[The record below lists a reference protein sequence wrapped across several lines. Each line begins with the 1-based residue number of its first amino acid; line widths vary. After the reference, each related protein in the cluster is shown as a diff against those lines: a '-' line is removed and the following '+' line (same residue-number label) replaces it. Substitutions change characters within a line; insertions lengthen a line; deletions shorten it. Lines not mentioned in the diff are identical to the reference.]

1 MCVGIPLRIESCD
14 GLQATA
20 SDGTRT
26 EVLDMALVGAQP
38 AGTWVLGFL
47 GAARE
52 VITED
57 EAKLI
62 ADALSGLERVMAG
75 GDLGDAFADLD
86 GRTPSLPPTSG
97 SGPFGWPERSVR
109 RNPHGTSAY

>member
-1 MCVGIPLRIESCD
+1 MCVGIPLQIESCD
-14 GLQATA
+14 GLTAVA
-20 SDGTRT
+20 SDGART
-26 EVLDMALVGAQP
+26 ETLDMALVGAQP
-38 AGTWVLGFL
+38 EGTWVLSFL

-62 ADALSGLERVMAG
+62 GDALSGLERVMAG

-86 GRTPSLPPTSG
+86 ERTPSLPPHLAAAHAAGLS
-97 SGPFGWPERSVR
+97 E
-109 RNPHGTSAY
+109 A